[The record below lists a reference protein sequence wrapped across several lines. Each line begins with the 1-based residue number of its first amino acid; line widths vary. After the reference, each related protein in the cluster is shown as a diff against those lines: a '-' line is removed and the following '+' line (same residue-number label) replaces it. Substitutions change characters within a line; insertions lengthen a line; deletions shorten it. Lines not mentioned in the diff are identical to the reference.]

1 MEGCHVIIFISQNP
15 NPNFLFSFHHHA
27 SRRRTSSPRRPP
39 LHHHHTI
46 AGDAPATTA
55 PPTAATVTISILFR
69 ASTNAHP
76 TCTMPATT
84 SLPSSSP
91 ENADAPHTH
100 RSMAAASTLLARPAQ
115 FRHAS
120 NLHHRFLVRSATIAT
135 PFPSSRERSATS
147 RAAHLHFFSIIFSP
161 VPSRLHITTLHC
173 RSAKHFAG
181 APTPPA
187 TLSVRAPVFAG
198 KEAPRR
204 SSRAVTREGEEC
216 ERETL
221 VLERDTLRHVSASD
235 RTVKLVNWSTLVNWS
250 KSAVNSGQNCKY
262 G

>member
-15 NPNFLFSFHHHA
+15 NPNFLFSFHHHG
-27 SRRRTSSPRRPP
+27 SRRRTSSPRQPP

-76 TCTMPATT
+76 TCTMLATT

-91 ENADAPHTH
+91 ENAAACHTH
-100 RSMAAASTLLARPAQ
+100 RSMAAASTPLARPAQ

-135 PFPSSRERSATS
+135 PFPSSREHTTTAPAT
-147 RAAHLHFFSIIFSP
+147 R
-161 VPSRLHITTLHC
+161 
-173 RSAKHFAG
+173 G
-181 APTPPA
+181 APAAPSPQPSSPFVQLHRASVTPPQPRS
-187 TLSVRAPVFAG
+187 TQQQP
-198 KEAPRR
+198 PRR
-204 SSRAVTREGEEC
+204 KFDRRTVSRAVTREEGEC
-216 ERETL
+216 ESETL
-221 VLERDTLRHVSASD
+221 ILERESALPRVSI
-235 RTVKLVNWSTLVNWS
+235 
-250 KSAVNSGQNCKY
+250 
-262 G
+262 